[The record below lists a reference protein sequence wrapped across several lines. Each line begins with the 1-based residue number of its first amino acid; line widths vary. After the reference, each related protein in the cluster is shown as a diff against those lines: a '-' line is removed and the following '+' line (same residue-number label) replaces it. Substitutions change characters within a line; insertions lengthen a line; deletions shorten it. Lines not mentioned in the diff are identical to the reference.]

1 MELLSAFAAGR
12 TKKWLTRISGGALVF
27 WAVAGLAVRVW
38 LPPARGCGP
47 ASAGSGS
54 GAWCEGG
61 RFDVV
66 TLCVYGVLGLAAAV
80 GSTLV
85 VTAASQSAVR
95 FLAGTSWPVHGLR
108 GRWTAR
114 RVRHH
119 LRVFGRLLAAD
130 PVDAV
135 GTASA
140 GPAAEPVGPVGT
152 ASDGRAAGPV
162 AVPNEGPVG
171 TASVGPAA
179 EPVGPDGTASDGPVA
194 GPAPAPTTPRLP
206 TASQV
211 LGTWEVTRAREH
223 KRRYPRATRI
233 APTRIGNSLVAMTDR
248 VTARHGWDLAYC
260 WELIDL
266 ALPDRAAG
274 RLRADSDRLT
284 ARAQNLLWAVLTCL
298 AALTGGAVTVVR
310 DDGGSLVR
318 GAFLAA
324 AVGAALGVLLLF
336 RGLCAAVDVYC
347 DSVEAVLVT
356 ARADIYRAAGW
367 PAPRT
372 PAEERAYGA
381 ALSGYLSRRGVQA
394 PHTVFVPP
402 AEPDAPAVFT
412 LLPRPATATDP
423 TTSSAPSANGGAS

>member
-1 MELLSAFAAGR
+1 LELLSAFAAGR

-27 WAVAGLAVRVW
+27 WAVAGLAVRAW

-47 ASAGSGS
+47 ASAGPGS

-140 GPAAEPVGPVGT
+140 GPATGPVGP
-152 ASDGRAAGPV
+152 AAAPG
-162 AVPNEGPVG
+162 AGAVG
-171 TASVGPAA
+171 TASVGSGA
-179 EPVGPDGTASDGPVA
+179 EPAGPNGTTAAGPDGTASA
-194 GPAPAPTTPRLP
+194 GPAATPTAPGLP

-211 LGTWEVTRAREH
+211 LGTWEATRARER

-248 VTARHGWDLAYC
+248 VTARHGWDLAHC

-266 ALPDRAAG
+266 ALPDRPAG

-318 GAFLAA
+318 GAFLTA

-347 DSVEAVLVT
+347 DSVEAVLVA

-367 PAPRT
+367 PAPPT

-381 ALSGYLSRRGVQA
+381 ALSGYLSRRGPQA

-402 AEPDAPAVFT
+402 AEPDAPTAFT
-412 LLPRPATATDP
+412 LVPRPATATDD
-423 TTSSAPSANGGAS
+423 TSTSAPSANGGAS

>member
-1 MELLSAFAAGR
+1 LELLSAFAAGR

-27 WAVAGLAVRVW
+27 WAVAGLAVRAW

-47 ASAGSGS
+47 ASAGPGS

-95 FLAGTSWPVHGLR
+95 FLAGTSWPAHGLR

-135 GTASA
+135 GTAAA
-140 GPAAEPVGPVGT
+140 GPAA
-152 ASDGRAAGPV
+152 
-162 AVPNEGPVG
+162 
-171 TASVGPAA
+171 
-179 EPVGPDGTASDGPVA
+179 
-194 GPAPAPTTPRLP
+194 APTAPGLP

-211 LGTWEVTRAREH
+211 LGTWEATRARER

-248 VTARHGWDLAYC
+248 VTARHGWDLAHC

-266 ALPDRAAG
+266 ALPDRPAG

-318 GAFLAA
+318 GAFLTA

-347 DSVEAVLVT
+347 DSVEAVLVA

-367 PAPRT
+367 PAPPT

-381 ALSGYLSRRGVQA
+381 ALSGYLSRRGPQA

-402 AEPDAPAVFT
+402 AEPDAPTAFT
-412 LLPRPATATDP
+412 LVPRPATATDD
-423 TTSSAPSANGGAS
+423 TTTSAPSANGGAS

>member
-140 GPAAEPVGPVGT
+140 GPAAEPVGP
-152 ASDGRAAGPV
+152 
-162 AVPNEGPVG
+162 
-171 TASVGPAA
+171 
-179 EPVGPDGTASDGPVA
+179 DGTASDGPVA

-298 AALTGGAVTVVR
+298 AALTGGAVTVVW

-402 AEPDAPAVFT
+402 AEPDAPAAFT